1 MEIRITS
8 IQTDE
13 SGHENPYVAISHF
26 RWLNESND
34 NTGTVSRI
42 ALYNWITENDGVA
55 YIKDDNEN
63 KIKLLAEVSNNG
75 DKYVKTVIDNAAFD
89 ILLSLVECDSY

>member
-13 SGHENPYVAISHF
+13 NIHENPYVAISHF
-26 RWLNESND
+26 RWLNENND
-34 NTGTVSRI
+34 NTGTVSRV
-42 ALYNWITENDGVA
+42 ALYNWISENDGVA
-55 YIKDDNEN
+55 YIKDDNGN
-63 KIKLLAEVSNNG
+63 KIKLLAELSEAGN
-75 DKYVKTVIDNAAFD
+75 KYVKTATDNLAFD